1 MLFDEGVVLS
11 GATLTVTVGLASGR
25 PAIVSDK
32 IAHDLHAP
40 RVIVPSDRKELHIAG
55 SPDQV
60 ETGHQ
65 AACHLHRDPPFFF
78 GEGGGSSPSI
88 SADLA
93 WKDSKPFEGA
103 DNRLILRIFPFA
115 WRLASSINA
124 IDIGVSPGG
133 LIFDTR
139 RAGALRHAMAS
150 SLQRRGSGKRRAS
163 RAEQTEHTLTPRQQL
178 TGFTRRSATMIH
190 LKASRDIQIRENF
203 VRPAVRARPQSR
215 ARRGR

>member
-1 MLFDEGVVLS
+1 MLSDEGVVLS
-11 GATLTVTVGLASGR
+11 GWGGHSDGHGLASGR

-65 AACHLHRDPPFFF
+65 AACHPHRDHPFFF
-78 GEGGGSSPSI
+78 GERGGSPSI
-88 SADLA
+88 LADLA

-124 IDIGVSPGG
+124 IDIGVLPGG

-139 RAGALRHAMAS
+139 G
-150 SLQRRGSGKRRAS
+150 RGIAARNGIPFRGGVPGKG
-163 RAEQTEHTLTPRQQL
+163 EH
-178 TGFTRRSATMIH
+178 
-190 LKASRDIQIRENF
+190 
-203 VRPAVRARPQSR
+203 
-215 ARRGR
+215 RGRNRRNTP

>member
-1 MLFDEGVVLS
+1 MRASSSRAE
-11 GATLTVTVGLASGR
+11 GATLTVTVG

-65 AACHLHRDPPFFF
+65 AACHPHRDHPFFSAR
-78 GEGGGSSPSI
+78 GGSPSI
-88 SADLA
+88 LADLA

-124 IDIGVSPGG
+124 IDIGVLPGG

-139 RAGALRHAMAS
+139 GRGIAARNGIVPSEAGFREKAS
-150 SLQRRGSGKRRAS
+150 IAGGTDGTHLNAATTAHRLHQ
-163 RAEQTEHTLTPRQQL
+163 TPRQ
-178 TGFTRRSATMIH
+178 
-190 LKASRDIQIRENF
+190 
-203 VRPAVRARPQSR
+203 
-215 ARRGR
+215 